1 MAKIAVVVLADIET
15 HGDKG
20 RVANA
25 LELAKEAK
33 QAGSEVKIIFDGAG
47 TRWVPLLHNE
57 DSKLSV
63 VYREVS
69 DTVHGACAFC
79 AAAFGVKD
87 EVKATGVRLL
97 GEFEGH
103 PSLHTLIVDGY
114 TVVTF

>member
-1 MAKIAVVVLADIET
+1 MTKIAVVVFADGET
-15 HGDKG
+15 HGDQG

-33 QAGSEVKIIFDGAG
+33 NASSEVKIIFDGAG
-47 TRWVPLLHNE
+47 TKWVPILNGE

-63 VYREVS
+63 EYRQVA

-87 EVKATGVRLL
+87 EIKATGVRLL

-103 PSLHTLIVDGY
+103 PSLHTLIVEGY
-114 TVVTF
+114 TVVKF